1 MLYGKKKFI
10 TNKVL
15 ENINNYYKFEEL
27 VFLKFLI
34 RMLMYEV
41 ENKNMDDYND
51 TFSINEAFDI
61 SFDFLKSINLL
72 ESIYLDEIDFI
83 IVKPSNK
90 KLIKQ
95 LSKEKIFSSSYKQT
109 RKEKQIILFIK
120 NNLDDVYTIV
130 HELIHYIC
138 YKYYKFEDESLSEI
152 LSMCSEL
159 FLRDY
164 LIKNGISN
172 DYDIHANYR
181 SINTRKISNFAKY
194 DYINLS
200 QIETNGK
207 IDIRKIDRNLLD
219 EYVSVLKI
227 SENLCIDGVM
237 KYLYGF
243 FFGSHIHR
251 LNDIDLF
258 KYLSLNIYS
267 FSFKKLILEIGLS
280 LEGMDLTDD
289 SYGKVFEAAE
299 IEYNLKKIR

>member
-41 ENKNMDDYND
+41 ENKKMDDYND
-51 TFSINEAFDI
+51 TFSINEALDI